1 MYGAGSGGLVRE
13 VVAEHSDIQLAHYCF
28 GVDGRISGGN
38 LMGQPDSQGIT
49 TAWDTQQDQVLGSLV
64 GFKDL
69 VGDTSERTIDIRL
82 VEDNPGRNLR

>member
-1 MYGAGSGGLVRE
+1 
-13 VVAEHSDIQLAHYCF
+13 
-28 GVDGRISGGN
+28 
-38 LMGQPDSQGIT
+38 MGQPDSQGIT